1 MPTLASTHDLAA
13 PPSDHVSTIN
23 NTDHRPSDTPS
34 FVSTS
39 TSPVRRGRGSPRRSM
54 NPDQREPSIVKNKRA
69 SLILPVP
76 VHARPPLE
84 QQVSRTSTTST
95 SPSRRESI
103 PTQAGFVSTE
113 SDYFTALAAQ
123 ERRVFELKEEL
134 QKAEGHLQ
142 RLKKQWANHETA
154 KRRDER
160 QRGHQLRPILPAS
173 PKIVDDGDED
183 GANAWMYEEMARRKA
198 LLSNTRTSHRR
209 VFSGSRRTMALSLLE
224 PVEGEDSERG
234 NDSDVTSE
242 PRPLKPSPR
251 AREQWRS
258 RELVKKSVGLPRAS
272 TTPNLWQAG
281 DYTIDPIAWARGDSQ
296 SPQREAILRTGKQVA
311 TDLREGLWT
320 FLEDLRQVAIGD
332 EPRPAQ
338 SSSDEPRR
346 QNSKRINREDGEGK
360 SERYTIGRSPRT
372 IGRPSS
378 KQDVD
383 NMLVDDLDVTTPRL
397 VEVPIMKRS
406 PRQIGTSSKGKS
418 ARRPKTPPPATPQ
431 DSDSWETW
439 ESPAPVAPPLR
450 PQDLAASPSISSASA
465 SSTASTPNTIISD
478 VLQTSDSTDSTPK
491 LGAASQ
497 RAAIPWPSLGLAPD
511 QIRRTASH
519 LMEEWEKSLAP
530 SPTTSPTVVRTGKR
544 MD

>member
-1 MPTLASTHDLAA
+1 
-13 PPSDHVSTIN
+13 
-23 NTDHRPSDTPS
+23 
-34 FVSTS
+34 
-39 TSPVRRGRGSPRRSM
+39 M
-54 NPDQREPSIVKNKRA
+54 NPDQREPSLVKNKRA
-69 SLILPVP
+69 SLILPV
-76 VHARPPLE
+76 HTRPQLE
-84 QQVSRTSTTST
+84 HQVSRTSTTST
-95 SPSRRESI
+95 SPTRRDSI
-103 PTQAGFVSTE
+103 STQAGFVSTE
-113 SDYFTALAAQ
+113 SDYLTALAAQ

-173 PKIVDDGDED
+173 PKIVDDGDDD

-198 LLSNTRTSHRR
+198 LLSNTKTSRRR

-224 PVEGEDSERG
+224 PVEGEESERG
-234 NDSDVTSE
+234 NDSDATTA
-242 PRPLKPSPR
+242 PRPLKASPR
-251 AREQWRS
+251 AREQRRS
-258 RELVKKSVGLPRAS
+258 RELVKKSAAPVRAS

-338 SSSDEPRR
+338 QSLEEPRR
-346 QNSKRINREDGEGK
+346 QNSKRMNREDSASK
-360 SERYTIGRSPRT
+360 PQRYTVGRSPRT
-372 IGRPSS
+372 IGRPSP
-378 KQDVD
+378 KEDVD
-383 NMLVDDLDVTTPRL
+383 NILINDLDVTTPPL
-397 VEVPIMKRS
+397 IEVPTIKRS
-406 PRQIGTSSKGKS
+406 PRQIGTSSKNKT
-418 ARRPKTPPPATPQ
+418 ARRRAVTPPPATPQ

-439 ESPAPVAPPLR
+439 ESPAPAVRPPQL
-450 PQDLAASPSISSASA
+450 QDTTGSPSVGSPSA

-478 VLQTSDSTDSTPK
+478 VLQPSDSTDSTPK
-491 LGAASQ
+491 LGATSE
-497 RAAIPWPSLGLAPD
+497 RAGIPWPSLDPAAMGG
-511 QIRRTASH
+511 QFRRTASH

-530 SPTTSPTVVRTGKR
+530 SPTTSPTAVRIGKR